1 MEEILIESFSALE
14 ALCDLHKDYDTFCE
28 EQVRL
33 EYNYRKTKDLQ
44 VVEEGLGDI
53 LQFIVESFRRFVGK
67 IRDLCHKLIMAMN
80 SLGME
85 YSKLIEKYGEE
96 LKRME
101 IPEKEIEGFRY
112 STLSVNP
119 PNVELIYQ
127 LLSDF
132 NNHISKFDRMTTEEI
147 RTMYNDAM
155 AEISLGR
162 LRGKL
167 IGDGGRIEADGL
179 RSHIYQMYRSG
190 CTYPVKITVT
200 KEMIADIVDNSK
212 ALLQEKK
219 LAGQQ
224 KLEILNLLQRME
236 KFFSVSLTDLYD
248 DVDKSY
254 SIHGLTTELSKK
266 GYESDQ
272 IYRIREAAMQNFSMY
287 MTMRY
292 NQVMEMSNVM
302 TVLFT
307 ERLGAIKDQ
316 IDQERQII
324 NMMLRFNVYVL
335 GAKSVK
341 ESFVPEALAK
351 ANSYPIVP
359 NPNWAPILE
368 NVGGV

>member
-1 MEEILIESFSALE
+1 MDEILIESFSALE
-14 ALCDLHKDYDTFCE
+14 ALCDLHADYNTFCE
-28 EQVRL
+28 EQVRM
-33 EYNYRKTKDLQ
+33 EYNYQKTKDLQ
-44 VVEEGLGDI
+44 VVEEGIGDI
-53 LQFIVESFRRFVGK
+53 LQFIVESFRRFIGK
-67 IRDLCHKLIMAMN
+67 VRDLYNKAIMVMN

-85 YSKLIEKYGEE
+85 YSKLIDKYGDD

-101 IPEKEIEGFRY
+101 IPEKEIEGFQY

-119 PNVELIYQ
+119 PNVGLVYQ
-127 LLSDF
+127 LLSEF
-132 NNHISKFDRMTTEEI
+132 NTHIAKFNQLTTEEI

-155 AEISLGR
+155 TEISVGR

-190 CTYPVKITVT
+190 YTYPVKLKVT
-200 KEMIADIVDNSK
+200 KEMIGGIVDNSK

-224 KLEILNLLQRME
+224 KLEVLNLLQRME
-236 KFFSVSLTDLYD
+236 KFFSVSLMDLYD

-254 SIHGLTTELSKK
+254 NIRALSTELSKK
-266 GYESDQ
+266 GYEEDTV
-272 IYRIREAAMQNFSMY
+272 YRIREAAMQNFSMY

-324 NMMLRFNVYVL
+324 NMMLRLNVTAF
-335 GAKSVK
+335 GGKSVK
-341 ESFVPEALAK
+341 ESFVPDALAK
-351 ANSYPIVP
+351 ANSYPITP